1 MHETE
6 KMTIGDQN
14 SEEQDLLAFLE
25 GLVESAGE
33 ASGEVSEKTNKS
45 EPEKNAPEENTELK
59 NAEFKDIEEAYYAA
73 LRKEALRLN
82 NDPEFQENDAD
93 IRFSTALNLRAVR
106 QAICCIIGAGGL
118 GNWQWRILMS
128 MGFKQIIIYDD
139 DVVGIEN
146 VGPQAHSVFDIG
158 LPKVEAVR
166 RAALR
171 YRGIG
176 IVARNKRVMTLED
189 IENDLGYV
197 PSVII
202 GCTDSADFRN
212 GFIQSL
218 WETLSGWNIPTPQI
232 MKKLPELFIDYRM
245 ALGDW
250 NAYIVPA
257 RAMISHENTRSQINS
272 FFRKYKSNACFT
284 AEEAVQ
290 EACTERAI
298 SYTGASVASF
308 TGALLHWW
316 FSEGRTELREDADKL
331 FYGFLMSNPLKDVE
345 RTKFT
350 WKMSYSSRDWESITP
365 TKREMFLEKKLHEEK
380 RNVQEAEETIQ
391 ELLAAI
397 TKNDAITRNDA
408 DNTDS
413 EADDVPADLVA
424 VPMRVASQDLVVGDR
439 INLGVPGEDYEV
451 LATGRRLKLRDVSS
465 NEEFL
470 CRHFQQPVIR
480 YTDEEHSQAEHSH
493 VEHTSSEHMPEEHTS
508 EEHFSGEQCIEEQPV
523 RAEA

>member
-25 GLVESAGE
+25 GLVESTGE

-202 GCTDSADFRN
+202 GCTDY
-212 GFIQSL
+212 GL
-218 WETLSGWNIPTPQI
+218 
-232 MKKLPELFIDYRM
+232 
-245 ALGDW
+245 
-250 NAYIVPA
+250 
-257 RAMISHENTRSQINS
+257 
-272 FFRKYKSNACFT
+272 
-284 AEEAVQ
+284 Q
-290 EACTERAI
+290 ERIYPVTV
-298 SYTGASVASF
+298 G
-308 TGALLHWW
+308 
-316 FSEGRTELREDADKL
+316 
-331 FYGFLMSNPLKDVE
+331 NPVGIFQPD
-345 RTKFT
+345 TT
-350 WKMSYSSRDWESITP
+350 D
-365 TKREMFLEKKLHEEK
+365 
-380 RNVQEAEETIQ
+380 NEET
-391 ELLAAI
+391 
-397 TKNDAITRNDA
+397 
-408 DNTDS
+408 S
-413 EADDVPADLVA
+413 
-424 VPMRVASQDLVVGDR
+424 
-439 INLGVPGEDYEV
+439 
-451 LATGRRLKLRDVSS
+451 
-465 NEEFL
+465 
-470 CRHFQQPVIR
+470 
-480 YTDEEHSQAEHSH
+480 
-493 VEHTSSEHMPEEHTS
+493 
-508 EEHFSGEQCIEEQPV
+508 
-523 RAEA
+523 